1 MEDTGF
7 GVSTLRPVVRINSP
21 SEVNI
26 RGIITARAAQ
36 VEFVTD
42 AHERIGDSKVQTSNL
57 RFGGLLL
64 EERAEPTLYMAEIRR
79 DVEPP
84 ERIPCRA
91 SNNITTF
98 IDESVK
104 AWLRPNV

>member
-7 GVSTLRPVVRINSP
+7 GVSPLRQIVRINRP

-26 RGIITARAAQ
+26 RRIITARAAQ
-36 VEFVTD
+36 VEFVAD
-42 AHERIGDSKVQTSNL
+42 AHERIGDSKVQTSDL
-57 RFGGLLL
+57 RFGGLVL
-64 EERAEPTLYMAEIRR
+64 EKRAEPTLNMAEIRR

-84 ERIPCRA
+84 ERIPCTA

-98 IDESVK
+98 IDES
-104 AWLRPNV
+104 